1 MNLFLPCLIQS
12 NFANLQVVQR
22 QIVPSTEPYFSQ
34 INMNITWTLL
44 GLAAA
49 GEDTQISVDVAD
61 EPQGTLVPRFAT
73 TVLTLESESMVVV
86 ELSQKGRL
94 IWSWLLSAIFVRVF
108 SMR

>member
-49 GEDTQISVDVAD
+49 GEDTKISVDVAD
-61 EPQGTLVPRFAT
+61 EPQGTLVPRSAA
-73 TVLTLESESMVVV
+73 TVLTLESESMEVV

-94 IWSWLLSAIFVRVF
+94 IWSWLLRRSLCYSFLV
-108 SMR
+108 